1 MKKVTDKDVRRL
13 VRKVSWVAGTTYEMY
28 RHDYNIYNLTP
39 ITSQGSLYDANY
51 YVVNEDLKVYI
62 CLQNGSDPENPK
74 GSSHHM
80 TNPHLLTLAQ
90 EALALVAMVMFG
102 NTFTRLNLVKLLN
115 LTLLNTYQCPKTGVT
130 KARLLLL
137 RQTL

>member
-51 YVVNEDLKVYI
+51 YVVNEDESLHLSTKWI
-62 CLQNGSDPENPK
+62 RPREPE
-74 GSSHHM
+74 GWYH
-80 TNPHLLTLAQ
+80 Q
-90 EALALVAMVMFG
+90 
-102 NTFTRLNLVKLLN
+102 
-115 LTLLNTYQCPKTGVT
+115 
-130 KARLLLL
+130 
-137 RQTL
+137 